1 MTRQN
6 KGISIHFI
14 GAGPGAPD
22 LITVRGLAHIKN
34 ADVVLYAGSLV
45 PLEIVSAAND
55 SARVID
61 TAPLHLDEI
70 ILEMKNAFAGGQT
83 VARVH
88 SGDPSIY
95 GAIAEQMR
103 RLDALGISYDVTP
116 GVPAFCAASAL
127 LARELTLPDIS
138 QSIVLTRTSVRA
150 SAMPAGE
157 TLENFAKTG
166 ATLCVHL
173 SINNLKNVVDEL
185 VPHLGT
191 ECPVA
196 VVYRASWPDELVIS
210 GTLGNI
216 RARVKKQG
224 ITRTALILVGPAM
237 GETDFTDSM
246 LYNEDHTHVL
256 REKNKT

>member
-1 MTRQN
+1 MTKDN
-6 KGISIHFI
+6 NITVHFI

-22 LITVRGLAHIKN
+22 LITIRGLEHIKN

-45 PLEIVSAAND
+45 PVEIVASAKKT
-55 SARVID
+55 ARVID
-61 TAPLHLDEI
+61 TAPMHLDEI
-70 ILEMKNAFAGGQT
+70 ILEMKNAFADGQT

-103 RLDALGISYDVTP
+103 KLDALGISYDVTP

-127 LARELTLPDIS
+127 LARELTLPDVS

-185 VPHLGT
+185 TPHLG
-191 ECPVA
+191 ENCPAA

-216 RARVKKQG
+216 RERVKKQS
-224 ITRTALILVGPAM
+224 ITRTALILVGPAL
-237 GETDFTDSM
+237 GESEFTDSM
-246 LYNEDHTHVL
+246 LYNENHTHVL